1 MMPDWSSFTN
11 EDWWSLL
18 SLIIALLALAANICI
33 AIVGNMVTNRK
44 LANLEKSMND
54 GMRELGEK
62 VAETD
67 RLTAYLAGV
76 LDGAGI
82 TPRRR

>member
-1 MMPDWSSFTN
+1 MMPDWSSFAN

-18 SLIIALLALAANICI
+18 SLIIASLALAANICI
-33 AIVGNMVTNRK
+33 AIMGDITTNRK
-44 LANLEKSMND
+44 LANLEKSMSD
-54 GMRELGEK
+54 GLRELDRK
-62 VAETD
+62 VTD
-67 RLTAYLAGV
+67 VDKVTAYLAGV